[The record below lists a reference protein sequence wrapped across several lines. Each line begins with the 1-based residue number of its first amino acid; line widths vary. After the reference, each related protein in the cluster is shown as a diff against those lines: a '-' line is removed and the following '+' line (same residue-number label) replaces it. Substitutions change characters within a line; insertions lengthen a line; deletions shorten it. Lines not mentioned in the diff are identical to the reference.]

1 MRCWPAAKMPEPRER
16 SVGNVRERAMKTLFL
31 PALAVM
37 NRLSFSK
44 KFAVIGILSLLAVL
58 AVFFNLYQNLNRS
71 LTNSQRELA
80 GLGQIA
86 RVTRVFQL
94 VQQHRGLSAGL
105 AGGAEALRA
114 RRDAVEAQ
122 AAAAIGEL
130 AAAMSAGSLSE
141 SIVHG
146 LQADWAQL
154 LQKQTDVVWQRDY
167 ELHGRLTAGLLEL
180 AGVISDESRLVTEP
194 SLDSYHLNVVVVEQ
208 LPKVLEHVGR
218 LRGMGAG
225 ILAAKR
231 IDAAQ
236 KLELAVL
243 KSRIADDIVTLEH
256 TAKDFLRYNPDLH
269 PLLAAALAQMR
280 AAADLLTGRVLDD
293 MLQERFTVG
302 PDYFFSA
309 ATLAMDSVFERIY
322 TGFLPAAERL
332 IRNRIGEMRTTLGV
346 SVGIPG
352 FLLVLIAYFSIGAHL
367 SLSASIAGLAKAAK
381 AFAEGDLQQRLAQ
394 GSGDEIGRVA
404 THFNRMADGF
414 AALLAGRK
422 QDEIRLRSIV
432 NTALDAVV
440 QMNGRGEISGWNRQ
454 AEAMFGWRTDE
465 VVGRMLHE
473 TIIPQRLRGAHVQGL
488 QTYLDGGEGTALNR
502 RIEVAAMRRSG
513 EEFPV
518 ELAITPI
525 KLADTTEF
533 NAFIRD
539 ISLEK
544 QSAATLRDSEQRFR
558 ALFEFSLDAIMTLSP
573 ERGFLSANPAA
584 VKLFGCR
591 DLAHLLSL
599 SPVLLSPDYQPNG
612 ESSAESAARYI
623 EAALRDGAQ
632 HFEWQHQR
640 VDGELFFAEV
650 QLSRIAAGSENLVQ
664 ATVRDISERK
674 LAKQE
679 LVASEARN
687 RAILRTMADGV
698 VLIDSVGSIL
708 LVNDAVCEL
717 FGYEEHELLGR
728 NVSLLMPEPH
738 RSRHDG
744 YLANYMTNRTYTILN
759 RCVEFEGARTDGSTF
774 PLELTVSELID
785 DQGSTF
791 IGVIRDISERKAV
804 QAAQEQARL
813 QAEHLAQVKS
823 DFLANMSHEIRTPLN
838 AILGLAKINLRETG
852 TANSNMAKIYEAGQ
866 HLLNVVNDI
875 LDFSKIESGKM
886 QLDPH
891 PFKLAELIGEV
902 RDLLELRVREKQLTL
917 VVQFEGEL
925 PEWVLGDGLRLRQIL
940 LNLLSNA
947 VKFTERGY
955 VAVKI
960 GRRGDDVRFAVMDSG
975 IGMTEEQLQRLFTA
989 FEQADSSTT
998 RKFGGSGLGLAIS
1011 RNLARL
1017 MGGDIDVQSAYGAG
1031 STFVLTLPLPAA
1043 EPGAGDNAVMAASG
1057 LRLRGMRILAA
1068 EDVEL
1073 NRLVLADILNSEGA
1087 EVVFA
1092 ENGQQAL
1099 DLLQQHGVAAFDL
1112 VLMDIQM
1119 PVMDGYQAARRLAEI
1134 APDLPVIGL
1143 TAHAMEDERKRCLE
1157 AGMKDRVTKPV
1168 DENALVKAIL
1178 KAVPIRVAPPAAA
1191 PVLPPSQT
1199 DANSPPSSGLIDWQA
1214 MLERFDGRQAFVDK
1228 IIDNALDGSQQ
1239 QTLEKLRLAAEQGDL
1254 AAIKF
1259 VAHNLKAFAGI
1270 FQAQGLLQ
1278 LAQQTESAAK
1288 DGNAG
1293 AAALATELAGLLEQI
1308 LQELA
1313 EKRGV

>member
-1 MRCWPAAKMPEPRER
+1 MAERRDRLAA
-16 SVGNVRERAMKTLFL
+16 SVWERAMRALFL
-31 PALAVM
+31 PAVAVM

-80 GLGQIA
+80 GLSQIA
-86 RVTRVFQL
+86 RATRVFQL

-105 AGGAEALRA
+105 TGGMEALRP
-114 RRDAVEAQ
+114 RRDIVAAQ
-122 AAAAIGEL
+122 VTAAIGEL
-130 AAAMSAGSLSE
+130 AAGMPGGSLPE
-141 SIVHG
+141 SIVHN
-146 LQADWAQL
+146 LQAEWAQL
-154 LQKQTDVVWQRDY
+154 LRQQPDLDWQRNY
-167 ELHGRLTAGLLEL
+167 QAHGRLTSGLLDLE
-180 AGVISDESRLVTEP
+180 GVISDESRLVSES
-194 SLDSYHLNVVVVEQ
+194 SLDSYHLVMVVVEQ
-208 LPKVLEHVGR
+208 LPKALDNVGR
-218 LRGMGAG
+218 LRGMAVG

-243 KSRIADDIVTLEH
+243 QSRIADDIARLEH
-256 TAKDFLRYNPDLH
+256 TAADFLRYNPAQY
-269 PLLAAALAQMR
+269 PLMAATLAHMR
-280 AAADLLTGRVLDD
+280 QAADLLTGQVVDD
-293 MLQERFTVG
+293 LLQERFSVG
-302 PDYFFSA
+302 PEYFFSA
-309 ATLAMDSVFERIY
+309 ATLAIDSGFERIY

-332 IRNRIGEMRTTLGV
+332 IRNRIGEMRTTLAV

-394 GSGDEIGRVA
+394 DSGDEIGHVA
-404 THFNRMADGF
+404 GYFNRMADGF

-422 QDEIRLRSIV
+422 LDEIRLRSIV

-454 AEAMFGWRTDE
+454 AEAIFGWQADQ
-465 VVGRMLHE
+465 VLGRPLHE
-473 TIIPQRLRGAHVQGL
+473 TIIPERLRAEHVQGL
-488 QTYLDGGEGTALNR
+488 QHYLAGGEGGALNR
-502 RIEVAAMRRSG
+502 RIEVAAVRRSG

-544 QSAATLRDSEQRFR
+544 QSAATMLDSEQRYR

-591 DLAHLLSL
+591 DLAHLLTLTPVSL
-599 SPVLLSPDYQPNG
+599 SPEYQPNG
-612 ESSAESAARYI
+612 TASAELAARYI
-623 EAALRDGAQ
+623 GAALCDGAH
-632 HFEWQHQR
+632 HFEWQHKR
-640 VDGELFFAEV
+640 VSGELFFAEV
-650 QLSRIAAGSENLVQ
+650 QLSRLAIGNEQLVQ

-674 LAKQE
+674 LAKLE

-698 VLIDSVGSIL
+698 VLIDSAGTVL
-708 LVNDAVCEL
+708 LVNDAVCEI
-717 FGYEEHELLGR
+717 FGYEEHELLGS

-738 RSRHDG
+738 RSRHDA
-744 YLANYMTNRTYTILN
+744 YLANYMANRTYTILN

-838 AILGLAKINLRETG
+838 AILGLARINLRDAGSE
-852 TANSNMAKIYEAGQ
+852 NSNVAKIYEAGQ

-891 PFKLAELIGEV
+891 PFKLADLIGEV
-902 RDLLELRVREKQLTL
+902 RDLLDLRVREKQLTL
-917 VVQFEGEL
+917 VVQFDSEL
-925 PEWVLGDGLRLRQIL
+925 PEWVVGDGLRLRQIL

-960 GRRGDDVRFAVMDSG
+960 GRRGGDVRFAVMDSG
-975 IGMTEEQLQRLFTA
+975 IGMTEEQLPRLFTA
-989 FEQADSSTT
+989 FEQADTSTT

-1017 MGGDIDVQSAYGAG
+1017 MGGDIEVQSSYGAG

-1043 EPGAGDNAVMAASG
+1043 EPGAGDSGVLSASG
-1057 LRLRGMRILAA
+1057 LRLHGLRILAA

-1073 NRLVLADILNSEGA
+1073 NRLVLADILDSEGA

-1092 ENGQQAL
+1092 ENGQQVL

-1178 KAVPIRVAPPAAA
+1178 KALPYRVALPAVAPDLTPLPAATV
-1191 PVLPPSQT
+1191 PKP
-1199 DANSPPSSGLIDWQA
+1199 DAPPSSTLIDWQA

-1239 QTLEKLRLAAEQGDL
+1239 QNLEKLRLAAEQGDL

-1278 LAQQTESAAK
+1278 LAQQTEAAAR
-1288 DGNAG
+1288 DGNA
-1293 AAALATELAGLLEQI
+1293 AATASATELADVLQQI
-1308 LQELA
+1308 LQELRD
-1313 EKRGV
+1313 KRSA